1 MFLIRIIN
9 LINRVIGET
18 VSWLTLLM
26 VLVTV
31 LVVVLRYGF
40 NIGFIWM
47 QESVRFMYSA
57 VFLLC
62 AGYTLFKDKH
72 VRVDV
77 LYLSLSE
84 RKKAIVDLIGSIFL
98 LLPVCFVI
106 FYYSWSYVLNSWQQL
121 EGSIEE
127 RGLHLVFLMKTFIW
141 FYIFVITSLFCN
153 FLLFMELCIK
163 FMGAIGRLNRRERAA
178 SSVSNENIYLVICN
192 TCKYAKP
199 SHNY

>member
-84 RKKAIVDLIGSIFL
+84 RKKAIVDLLGSIFL

-141 FYIFVITSLFCN
+141 LFALLVSMQSLATIIN
-153 FLLFMELCIK
+153 SLIILK
-163 FMGAIGRLNRRERAA
+163 SNRK
-178 SSVSNENIYLVICN
+178 V
-192 TCKYAKP
+192 
-199 SHNY
+199 

>member
-1 MFLIRIIN
+1 
-9 LINRVIGET
+9 
-18 VSWLTLLM
+18 M
-26 VLVTV
+26 VLITV

-47 QESVRFMYSA
+47 QESVRFMYAA

-62 AGYTLFKDKH
+62 GGYTLLKDKH

-77 LYLSLSE
+77 LYFNLST
-84 RKKAIVDLIGSIFL
+84 KNKAIIDLLGSIFL

-106 FYYSWSYVLNSWQQL
+106 FYYSWSYVINSWEQM

-141 FYIFVITSLFCN
+141 AFAILVSLQSISIIIN
-153 FLLFMELCIK
+153 SCIILK
-163 FMGAIGRLNRRERAA
+163 KNKRNMN
-178 SSVSNENIYLVICN
+178 
-192 TCKYAKP
+192 
-199 SHNY
+199 

>member
-1 MFLIRIIN
+1 VFLIRIIN

-84 RKKAIVDLIGSIFL
+84 RKKAIVDLFGSIFL

-106 FYYSWSYVLNSWQQL
+106 FYYSWSYVLNSWEQL

-141 FYIFVITSLFCN
+141 LFAILVSMQSLATIIN
-153 FLLFMELCIK
+153 SLIILK
-163 FMGAIGRLNRRERAA
+163 NNKRN
-178 SSVSNENIYLVICN
+178 NN
-192 TCKYAKP
+192 
-199 SHNY
+199 

>member
-18 VSWLTLLM
+18 ISWLTLLM

-84 RKKAIVDLIGSIFL
+84 RKKAIVDLLGSIFL

-106 FYYSWSYVLNSWQQL
+106 FYYSWSYVLNSWEQL

-141 FYIFVITSLFCN
+141 LFAILVSMQSLATIIN
-153 FLLFMELCIK
+153 SLIILK
-163 FMGAIGRLNRRERAA
+163 NNKRN
-178 SSVSNENIYLVICN
+178 NN
-192 TCKYAKP
+192 
-199 SHNY
+199 

>member
-1 MFLIRIIN
+1 
-9 LINRVIGET
+9 
-18 VSWLTLLM
+18 M

-84 RKKAIVDLIGSIFL
+84 RKKAIVDLLGSIFL

-141 FYIFVITSLFCN
+141 LFAILVSMQSLATIIN
-153 FLLFMELCIK
+153 SLIILK
-163 FMGAIGRLNRRERAA
+163 NNKRN
-178 SSVSNENIYLVICN
+178 NN
-192 TCKYAKP
+192 
-199 SHNY
+199 

>member
-1 MFLIRIIN
+1 VYLIRIIN

-84 RKKAIVDLIGSIFL
+84 RKKALVDLIGSIFL

-106 FYYSWSYVLNSWQQL
+106 FYYSWSYVLNSWEQM

-141 FYIFVITSLFCN
+141 LFAILVSMQSLATIIN
-153 FLLFMELCIK
+153 SLIILK
-163 FMGAIGRLNRRERAA
+163 KNKRN
-178 SSVSNENIYLVICN
+178 ND
-192 TCKYAKP
+192 
-199 SHNY
+199 

>member
-1 MFLIRIIN
+1 MYLIRVIN
-9 LINRVIGET
+9 LINKVIGET
-18 VSWLTLLM
+18 ISWLTLLM
-26 VLVTV
+26 VLVTF

-40 NIGFIWM
+40 NVGFIWM

-62 AGYTLFKDKH
+62 AGYTLLKDKH

-77 LYLSLSE
+77 LYLNLSE
-84 RKKAIVDLIGSIFL
+84 KNKALVDLIGSIFL

-106 FYYSWSYVLNSWQQL
+106 FYYSWSYVLNSWEQM

-141 FYIFVITSLFCN
+141 LFAILVSMQSLATIIN
-153 FLLFMELCIK
+153 SLIILK
-163 FMGAIGRLNRRERAA
+163 NNKRN
-178 SSVSNENIYLVICN
+178 NN
-192 TCKYAKP
+192 
-199 SHNY
+199 

>member
-1 MFLIRIIN
+1 MYLIKIIN

-18 VSWLTLLM
+18 ISWLTLLM

-40 NIGFIWM
+40 NVGFIWM

-84 RKKAIVDLIGSIFL
+84 RKKALVDLIGSIFL

-106 FYYSWSYVLNSWQQL
+106 FYYSWSYVLNSWEQL

-141 FYIFVITSLFCN
+141 LFAILVSMQSLATIIN
-153 FLLFMELCIK
+153 SLIILK
-163 FMGAIGRLNRRERAA
+163 NNKRN
-178 SSVSNENIYLVICN
+178 ND
-192 TCKYAKP
+192 
-199 SHNY
+199 

>member
-1 MFLIRIIN
+1 MYLIRIIN

-18 VSWLTLLM
+18 ISWLTLFM

-62 AGYTLFKDKH
+62 AGYTLLKDKH

-77 LYLSLSE
+77 LYLNLSE
-84 RKKAIVDLIGSIFL
+84 KNKALVDLIGSIFL

-106 FYYSWSYVLNSWQQL
+106 FYYSWSYVLNSWEQM

-141 FYIFVITSLFCN
+141 FF
-153 FLLFMELCIK
+153 
-163 FMGAIGRLNRRERAA
+163 AIL
-178 SSVSNENIYLVICN
+178 VSMQSIAIIINSETILKKNKRKNV
-192 TCKYAKP
+192 
-199 SHNY
+199 

>member
-84 RKKAIVDLIGSIFL
+84 RKKAIVDLLGSIFL

-106 FYYSWSYVLNSWQQL
+106 FYYSWSYVLNSWEQL

-141 FYIFVITSLFCN
+141 LFAILVSMQSLATIIN
-153 FLLFMELCIK
+153 SLIILK
-163 FMGAIGRLNRRERAA
+163 NNKRN
-178 SSVSNENIYLVICN
+178 NN
-192 TCKYAKP
+192 
-199 SHNY
+199 

>member
-1 MFLIRIIN
+1 MFFIKIIN
-9 LINRVIGET
+9 SINRYIGEII
-18 VSWLTLLM
+18 SWFTLLM
-26 VLVTV
+26 VLITF

-47 QESVRFMYSA
+47 QESVRFMYAA

-62 AGYTLFKDKH
+62 GGYTLLKDKH

-77 LYLSLSE
+77 LYLNLST
-84 RKKAIVDLIGSIFL
+84 KNKAIIDLLGSIFL

-106 FYYSWSYVLNSWQQL
+106 FYYSWSYVINSWEQM

-141 FYIFVITSLFCN
+141 AFAILVSLQSISIIIN
-153 FLLFMELCIK
+153 SCIILK
-163 FMGAIGRLNRRERAA
+163 
-178 SSVSNENIYLVICN
+178 
-192 TCKYAKP
+192 KK
-199 SHNY
+199 

>member
-1 MFLIRIIN
+1 MFFIKIIN
-9 LINRVIGET
+9 SINRYIGEII
-18 VSWLTLLM
+18 SWFTLLM
-26 VLVTV
+26 VLITV

-47 QESVRFMYSA
+47 QESVRFMYAA

-62 AGYTLFKDKH
+62 GGYTLLKDKH

-77 LYLSLSE
+77 LYLNLSP
-84 RKKAIVDLIGSIFL
+84 KNKAIIDLLGSIFL

-106 FYYSWSYVLNSWQQL
+106 FYYSWSYVINSWEQM

-141 FYIFVITSLFCN
+141 AFAILVSLQSISIIIN
-153 FLLFMELCIK
+153 SCIILK
-163 FMGAIGRLNRRERAA
+163 KNKRNMN
-178 SSVSNENIYLVICN
+178 
-192 TCKYAKP
+192 
-199 SHNY
+199 

>member
-1 MFLIRIIN
+1 MYLIRTIN
-9 LINRVIGET
+9 LINKYIGET

-40 NIGFIWM
+40 SIGFIWM

-62 AGYTLFKDKH
+62 GGYTLLKDKH

-77 LYLSLSE
+77 LYQNMSK
-84 RKKAIVDLIGSIFL
+84 RNKALIDLLGSIFL

-106 FYYSWSYVLNSWQQL
+106 FYYSWSYVLNSWEQL

-127 RGLHLVFLMKTFIW
+127 RGLHLVFIMKTFLWVFSILVS
-141 FYIFVITSLFCN
+141 IQSISIITN
-153 FLLFMELCIK
+153 CILILK
-163 FMGAIGRLNRRERAA
+163 KDKKEI
-178 SSVSNENIYLVICN
+178 N
-192 TCKYAKP
+192 TNA
-199 SHNY
+199 

>member
-1 MFLIRIIN
+1 MYLIRIIN

-77 LYLSLSE
+77 LYLGLSE
-84 RKKAIVDLIGSIFL
+84 RKKALVDLIGSIFL

-106 FYYSWSYVLNSWQQL
+106 FYYSWSYVLNSWEQL

-141 FYIFVITSLFCN
+141 LFAILVSMQSLATIIN
-153 FLLFMELCIK
+153 SLIILK
-163 FMGAIGRLNRRERAA
+163 NNKRN
-178 SSVSNENIYLVICN
+178 ND
-192 TCKYAKP
+192 
-199 SHNY
+199 

>member
-1 MFLIRIIN
+1 MFFIKIIN
-9 LINRVIGET
+9 SINRYIGEII
-18 VSWLTLLM
+18 SWFTLLM
-26 VLVTV
+26 VLITF

-47 QESVRFMYSA
+47 QESVRFMYAA

-62 AGYTLFKDKH
+62 GGYTLLKDKH

-77 LYLSLSE
+77 VYFNLSQ
-84 RKKAIVDLIGSIFL
+84 RNKAIIDLLGSIFL

-106 FYYSWSYVLNSWQQL
+106 FYYSWSYVLNSWEQM

-141 FYIFVITSLFCN
+141 AFAILVSLQSISIIIN
-153 FLLFMELCIK
+153 SCIILK
-163 FMGAIGRLNRRERAA
+163 
-178 SSVSNENIYLVICN
+178 
-192 TCKYAKP
+192 KK
-199 SHNY
+199 

>member
-1 MFLIRIIN
+1 MFFIKIIN
-9 LINRVIGET
+9 SINRYIGEII
-18 VSWLTLLM
+18 SWFTLLM
-26 VLVTV
+26 VLITF

-47 QESVRFMYSA
+47 QESVRFMYAA

-62 AGYTLFKDKH
+62 GGYTLLKDKH

-77 LYLSLSE
+77 LYLNLST
-84 RKKAIVDLIGSIFL
+84 KNKAIIDLLGSIFL

-106 FYYSWSYVLNSWQQL
+106 FYYSWSYVINSWEQM

-141 FYIFVITSLFCN
+141 AFAILVSLQSISIIIN
-153 FLLFMELCIK
+153 SCIILK
-163 FMGAIGRLNRRERAA
+163 NNKRNMN
-178 SSVSNENIYLVICN
+178 
-192 TCKYAKP
+192 
-199 SHNY
+199 